1 MKTEDA
7 PVSCVVITGSSC
19 RPRFGQNFNRSTHKW
34 VEHWTLKNTK
44 ISDFTD
50 TWSMDG
56 PGPGSNFKVLHSVP
70 LVTNL
75 PFFRFSDTWN
85 LHHVFKTFPLGG
97 QCENKAAL
105 MFEIILILTISLDL
119 FAWQDV
125 GDCNW
130 RICHILCSNFT
141 SFCVNHQNT
150 NALYCDENVDTPGK
164 DFLFILAIYCIALQ

>member
-1 MKTEDA
+1 MVLVLAPTSRFCTQFRWSQIFHSSAFLTPEICISYSKT
-7 PVSCVVITGSSC
+7 
-19 RPRFGQNFNRSTHKW
+19 
-34 VEHWTLKNTK
+34 L
-44 ISDFTD
+44 
-50 TWSMDG
+50 
-56 PGPGSNFKVLHSVP
+56 
-70 LVTNL
+70 
-75 PFFRFSDTWN
+75 
-85 LHHVFKTFPLGG
+85 PLGG

-105 MFEIILILTISLDL
+105 MFEIILIFTISLDL

-150 NALYCDENVDTPGK
+150 NALYCDENVDSSGK